1 MLPFLTRKNHY
12 KDDLIFEH
20 WKTRFSL
27 VGKSLSALFPNWKRN
42 SFRFDEENAENYC
55 ANVEHGA
62 LRLRV
67 KRSNLFAWIHDP
79 WYRYDDFVLEA
90 EVSFGER
97 NKYSSLGFLIKYA
110 GDDNYFY
117 FLVSNRGYFRFDV
130 VFNGN
135 PLRIIPWTEC
145 TVPQEERFSI
155 RIISH
160 SNNYS
165 FFINNEWV
173 GEVENESISSGGI
186 SFAGQNYGEADDA
199 VFYLHSME
207 IESRPYEVEK
217 QYYRWTSL
225 IPADP
230 EKRINLA
237 VSFYHQR
244 QYSPALVQLRKAAK
258 ERKLNERELLM
269 AGISLM
275 NLELYKEALECIEK
289 VLTIEPGNDEAFIG
303 KAELFYL
310 TDKLTDLDDFLEK
323 NREKLGDRSI
333 LWNLLGNCKYAL
345 GNFEAAAEA
354 YKTACEYA
362 PDTSLIQMNAARAY
376 ERIGET
382 EKAVGSYLQASRLF
396 FREEAYNDLTGV
408 IAKLNRL
415 APGNMEVI
423 GLQGKMLF
431 HEEAFDRAEAH
442 FNTVVEAESDDS
454 SIFYLLAMIK
464 ARKGQRKEAVG
475 LLRRAVEL
483 EDDFALYWF
492 RYAEN
497 LFLTG
502 TTADVPLQKALELS
516 PKDPWIN
523 NFAGVY
529 YLETNEPERALV
541 HLRKALHEGPDETE
555 IILNYAEALYETERK
570 QEAFT
575 FLLSRDADA
584 RVFNLLGNLSAR
596 ENRYEEAVRY
606 YDQAINMDKNNPV
619 FLENCATANIELDRM
634 ARAEELLV
642 QCLTITDAASVYNLM
657 GNVAGIRGEYLRAEA
672 AYQEAL
678 GRDPEY
684 LECRLNLADL
694 YLFMDKTE
702 QAQKVLE
709 SVEEDSTNPRI
720 ERLYKRVT
728 NSLFLFL
735 RCNECEREWKVARK
749 IGEQPPLRLY
759 GEPPAEAPAGKCPS
773 CGKIFCIGCASQRI
787 EKKRFVCP
795 YCNEYLSLEDDHLRY
810 LIRSYLQ

>member
-1 MLPFLTRKNHY
+1 MLPFLTRKNHH

-42 SFRFDEENAENYC
+42 TFRFDEEDTENYG
-55 ANVEHGA
+55 ANIVNGA
-62 LRLRV
+62 MRLRI

-79 WYRYDDFVLEA
+79 WYRYDDFVVEA

-145 TVPQEERFSI
+145 NVPQEERFSI

-165 FFINNEWV
+165 FFINDEWI

-186 SFAGQNYGEADDA
+186 SFAGQNYDEAEEA

-217 QYYRWTSL
+217 QYYRWTSI

-237 VSFYHQR
+237 TSFYHQR

-269 AGISLM
+269 AGTSLM
-275 NLELYKEALECIEK
+275 NLELYKEAFECMEK
-289 VLTIEPGNDEAFIG
+289 VLSMEPGNDEAFIG
-303 KAELFYL
+303 KAELLYL
-310 TDKLTDLDDFLEK
+310 TDKLTDLDGFLEK

-362 PDTSLIQMNAARAY
+362 PDTSLIQMNAARAC

-382 EKAVGSYLQASRLF
+382 EKAVGFYLQASRLF
-396 FREEAYNDLTGV
+396 FREEAYDDLAGM
-408 IAKLNRL
+408 IATLNRL
-415 APGNMEVI
+415 VPGNIEVI

-431 HEEAFDRAEAH
+431 HEEAFDQAEAR

-454 SIFYLLAMIK
+454 SIYYLLAMIK
-464 ARKGQRKEAVG
+464 ARKGKREEAVE
-475 LLRRAVEL
+475 LLRRAIEL

-502 TTADVPLQKALELS
+502 ANPEAPLRKALALS
-516 PKDPWIN
+516 PEDPWIN

-529 YLETNEPERALV
+529 YLETNEPEMALD
-541 HLRKALHEGPDETE
+541 HLRKALQEEPDETE
-555 IILNYAEALYETERK
+555 IVLNYAEALYEAGEK
-570 QEAFT
+570 QEAFA
-575 FLLSRDADA
+575 FLSARNADSR
-584 RVFNLLGNLSAR
+584 VYNLLGNLSAR
-596 ENRYEEAVRY
+596 ENRYEEAARY
-606 YDQAINMDKNNPV
+606 YDQAINMDKNNPIY
-619 FLENCATANIELDRM
+619 LENCATANIELDRIT
-634 ARAEELLV
+634 RAEELLV
-642 QCLTITDAASVYNLM
+642 QCLTVTDTATVYNLM
-657 GNVAGIRGEYLRAEA
+657 GNVARIRGEYLRAEA

-678 GRDPEY
+678 IRDPEHV
-684 LECRLNLADL
+684 ECRLNLADL

-702 QAQKVLE
+702 QAQKVLD
-709 SVEEDSTNPRI
+709 SVEDDKTNPRI

-735 RCNECEREWKVARK
+735 RCNECGREWKVARK
-749 IGEQPPLRLY
+749 IGKQPPLRLY

-773 CGKIFCIGCASQRI
+773 CGKILCIGCASQWI

-795 YCNEYLSLEDDHLRY
+795 HCSEYLSLEDDHLRY
-810 LIRSYLQ
+810 LIRSFLR